1 VERDAVTVQREA
13 TVYPRDA
20 LAWRTDLE
28 VVVPEKAPTLPSQ
41 FRARVGR
48 SPGRT
53 AYREF
58 ERGQG
63 AWRDYTWAETARD
76 VARWQAALAKEGLK
90 PGDRVALRLR
100 NCRAWVLF
108 DQAAL
113 GLGLV
118 VVPLYVDD
126 RVDNVAYVLDDSGA
140 SLLLVET
147 EEHWHELDPVRG
159 KLGSLQRIV
168 VLGAVTAPGDERV
181 VAADGWLPAAGGDL
195 RAEESAPGDLASI
208 VYTSGTTG
216 RPKGV
221 MLSHSNIVEN
231 AYAGLRSI
239 AVLPSDIFLSFLPLC
254 HTLERTAGYYLAMMA
269 GSTVAYA
276 RSIPD
281 LAEDLQ
287 TIRPTILVSVPRIFE
302 RVCGRIKTQLEEGT
316 PLKRRL
322 FDATV
327 NTGWGRFEHRHG
339 RGPWRPSFLLWPLLD
354 ALVAR
359 KVRARFGGRL
369 RLAVSGGAPL
379 PPAVAR
385 VFIGLGV
392 ELLQGYGL
400 TEGSPIV
407 SANTPELNLPQ
418 TIGLPLHGV
427 RARIADNDEL
437 IVRGPNVML
446 GYWRNEE
453 ATRAVIDPEGWL
465 HTGDLACIEDG
476 FIQITGRLKDIIVM
490 ANGEKVAPADLE
502 SAIAED
508 PLFEHAMV
516 VGEGMPY
523 LSVLLVLNRDLW
535 RQLAAELGLNPDAR
549 EAIAGPET
557 EQALLA
563 RIGCQIRTFPGS
575 AQIRR
580 AAAALEPWSVNN
592 GLLTPTLKLRR
603 SRINERFRATIAR
616 LYEGHVT
623 SCPPRTGEPSKR

>member
-1 VERDAVTVQREA
+1 VVEREAVTVQREA
-13 TVYPRDA
+13 SVYPPDA

-28 VVVPEKAPTLPSQ
+28 VVAPEKAPTLPSQ
-41 FRARVGR
+41 FRARVSR
-48 SPGRT
+48 SPERT

-58 ERGQG
+58 DWEQG

-126 RVDNVAYVLDDSGA
+126 RADNVAYVLDHSDA
-140 SLLLVET
+140 RLLLVET
-147 EEHWHELDPVRG
+147 EAHWHQLDQVRG
-159 KLGSLQRIV
+159 GLGGLQRIV
-168 VLGAVTAPGDERV
+168 VLGAAEAPGDERV
-181 VAADGWLPAAGGDL
+181 VAAEAWLPAEGGEL
-195 RAEESAPGDLASI
+195 RAEESAAGELATI

-221 MLSHSNIVEN
+221 MLSHSNVVEN

-239 AVLPSDIFLSFLPLC
+239 AVLPSDVFLSFLPLC
-254 HTLERTAGYYLAMMA
+254 HTLERTVGYYLAMMA

-276 RSIPD
+276 RSIPE

-302 RVCGRIKTQLEEGT
+302 RVYGRIKTQLEEG
-316 PLKRRL
+316 PSLKRRL

-339 RGPWRPSFLLWPLLD
+339 RGPWRPSFLLRPLLD

-359 KVRARFGGRL
+359 KVRAKLGGRL
-369 RLAVSGGAPL
+369 RLAISGGAPL

-400 TEGSPIV
+400 TESSPIISV
-407 SANTPELNLPQ
+407 NTPEHNLPQ
-418 TIGLPLHGV
+418 SIGLPLHGI
-427 RARIADNDEL
+427 RARVAENDEL
-437 IVRGPNVML
+437 IVKGPNVML

-453 ATRAVIDPEGWL
+453 ATRAVIGPGGWL
-465 HTGDLACIEDG
+465 HTGDRACIEDG
-476 FIQITGRLKDIIVM
+476 FIQITGRLKDVIVM
-490 ANGEKVAPADLE
+490 ANGEKVPPADME

-508 PLFEHAMV
+508 PLFEHAV
-516 VGEGMPY
+516 VIGEGMPY
-523 LSVLLVLNRDLW
+523 LSVLLVLNRDPW
-535 RQLAAELGLNPDAR
+535 RQLAAELGLDPDAP
-549 EAIAGPET
+549 EAIAGPEA
-557 EQALLA
+557 EEALLA
-563 RIGCQIRTFPGS
+563 RIGRQIRAFPGY

-580 AAAALEPWSVNN
+580 AAAALEPWSVDN
-592 GLLTPTLKLRR
+592 GLLTPTMKLRR
-603 SRINERFRATIAR
+603 ARINERYRADIAR
-616 LYEGHVT
+616 MYEGHVT
-623 SCPPRTGEPSKR
+623 S